1 MYSLFSFVAFY
12 GWYLLND
19 TIIWVN
25 DLVCQY
31 RITQYL
37 NYLLRIYVFKAHYLL
52 INKTEYYVENL
63 AYVGENI
70 NQIF

>member
-1 MYSLFSFVAFY
+1 MYSLFNSVAFY